1 MPSRKV
7 LCQLHC
13 CCGAGAGYH
22 PLIHPLPAATT
33 WTLAHPCPPPFT
45 DSLLSPRGHF
55 LCPNQV
61 FELPPSEPEDG
72 LCLWNSGSERCSQ
85 DGKNGGPFF
94 QKYPETPDCPSLS
107 PSVVFPIPWP
117 PVHVS
122 SFLHVHTI
130 TQSPQNPVLSCVPH
144 VTLDGKVL
152 LTGRPNTKGDASG
165 VQKAVPLIHSS
176 RTVDYS
182 NEKPLPLSLAHGH
195 KNDKCQWKPWLF

>member
-1 MPSRKV
+1 MEQGLATTLSSIPC
-7 LCQLHC
+7 LLQPH
-13 CCGAGAGYH
+13 G
-22 PLIHPLPAATT
+22 PLP
-33 WTLAHPCPPPFT
+33 TLAHP
-45 DSLLSPRGHF
+45 LLLTLSYPQGATFFVPTKYSNFHRV
-55 LCPNQV
+55 NQKMAYV
-61 FELPPSEPEDG
+61 YGTLALRDAVRMVKMEA
-72 LCLWNSGSERCSQ
+72 
-85 DGKNGGPFF
+85 PFF
-94 QKYPETPDCPSLS
+94 QKHPETPDCPSLS
-107 PSVVFPIPWP
+107 LSVVFPIPWP

-195 KNDKCQWKPWLF
+195 KNDKCQWKPGLF